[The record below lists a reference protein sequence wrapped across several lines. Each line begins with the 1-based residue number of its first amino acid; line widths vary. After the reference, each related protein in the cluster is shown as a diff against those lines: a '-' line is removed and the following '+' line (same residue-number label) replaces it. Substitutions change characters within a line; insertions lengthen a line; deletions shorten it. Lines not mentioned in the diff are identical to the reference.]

1 MLGKVFGV
9 ISLIAV
15 VFGVAGGKGEQMGT
29 AVLQGASSAI
39 ELTLTLGGMMCL
51 WCGVMRVLEEAGAVR
66 ALARLLRRPLAF
78 FFPQTARTGEGMEE
92 ICANL
97 AANLLG
103 VGNAATPM
111 ALCALE
117 KMQKNNPTP
126 SVASGDMI
134 TLTVLNTCSLSLV
147 PSTVLALRQAA
158 GSRHAFDVIVP
169 IWICSAGCA
178 ALALMLTRLLR
189 GKEERRGGSDP

>member
-1 MLGKVFGV
+1 MLGKVFGA

-15 VFGVAGGKGEQMGT
+15 AFGLALGRGAQMGT
-29 AVLQGASSAI
+29 AVLEGASDAI

-66 ALARLLRRPLAF
+66 ILARLFRRPLAF
-78 FFPQTARTGEGMEE
+78 FFPQTAKTGEGMEE
-92 ICANL
+92 VCANL

-117 KMQKNNPTP
+117 KMQKNNPEP

-134 TLTVLNTCSLSLV
+134 TLTVLNTCSVSLV

-158 GSRHAFDVIVP
+158 GSKDAFRVIVP
-169 IWICSAGCA
+169 IWICSVSCA
-178 ALALMLTRLLR
+178 ALALFMTRLLR
-189 GKEERRGGSDP
+189 GKESSQGSG